1 MLIHY
6 DGLSLGPD
14 GQEPFLVGRD
24 MVCQLRLSDPRTSR
38 RHCAFRW
45 NSAGWSVEDL
55 GSVNGTYVGDVEWL
69 RLLRNGDIV
78 TLGVDADSPALR
90 IDLGETRRA
99 QACCTAPWSALRI
112 VRT

>member
-55 GSVNGTYVGDVEWL
+55 GSVNELFDEAAHR
-69 RLLRNGDIV
+69 RL
-78 TLGVDADSPALR
+78 
-90 IDLGETRRA
+90 
-99 QACCTAPWSALRI
+99 
-112 VRT
+112 